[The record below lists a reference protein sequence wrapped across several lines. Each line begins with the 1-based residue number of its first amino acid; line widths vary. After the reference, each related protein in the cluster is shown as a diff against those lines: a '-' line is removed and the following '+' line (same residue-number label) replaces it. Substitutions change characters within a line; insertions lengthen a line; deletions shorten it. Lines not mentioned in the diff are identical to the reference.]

1 MIVTNQLISNNK
13 STNLYFCTMNIKV
26 IAFDAD
32 DTLWVN
38 EPYFRDSEQKFCSLM
53 AEYASERDLEREL
66 LKIEI
71 ANLGLYGYGIKGFIL
86 SMMEAALTIS
96 GGTINAQGIA
106 QILELGRQMLNQPI
120 ELLDGVEDVLA
131 ALKGKYRLVVATKG
145 DLLDQERKLKKSGLT
160 DYFHHVEVMS
170 EKDEPNYLKL
180 LKHLDIQPEEFLMI
194 GNSLKSDVLP
204 VLNIGG
210 HAIHVPFHITW
221 AHEQIEG
228 SIDNERFKNVEGI
241 REVLGLI

>member
-1 MIVTNQLISNNK
+1 
-13 STNLYFCTMNIKV
+13 MNIKV

-38 EPYFRDSEQKFCSLM
+38 EPYFRASEEKFCALM

-66 LKIEI
+66 LKVEI

-86 SMMEAALTIS
+86 SMMEAALQIS
-96 GGTINAQGIA
+96 GGTINAACVQE
-106 QILELGRQMLNQPI
+106 ILSLGRQMLNQPI
-120 ELLDGVEDVLA
+120 ELLDGVKDVLE
-131 ALKGKYRLVVATKG
+131 ALKPNYRLVVATKG

-170 EKDEPNYLKL
+170 EKDESNYRKL
-180 LKHLDIQPEEFLMI
+180 LRHLDIQPEEFLMI

-221 AHEQIEG
+221 AHEQIED

-241 REVLGLI
+241 REVLGVI